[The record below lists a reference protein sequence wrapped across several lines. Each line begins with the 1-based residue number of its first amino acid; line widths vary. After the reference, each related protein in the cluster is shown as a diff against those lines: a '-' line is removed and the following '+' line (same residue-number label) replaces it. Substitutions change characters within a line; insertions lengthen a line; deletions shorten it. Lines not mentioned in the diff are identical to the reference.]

1 MPLNHALWRRH
12 TDLAPPLRCF
22 LLLLWQRS
30 KLSFP
35 SREAAQ
41 TTEQLFIVFFFF
53 PLSARLSNRRLPR
66 AFNLQQVKGFIHSNA
81 ISEEQPGPQLQFVT
95 LLALGSIPS
104 REDRE
109 CSLGYATHRCVAPGG
124 GQSHRPGLGC
134 LVRRLPLGVN
144 SPSVLFFLR
153 KP

>member
-1 MPLNHALWRRH
+1 MFSIAFV
-12 TDLAPPLRCF
+12 AEK
-22 LLLLWQRS
+22 Q
-30 KLSFP
+30 
-35 SREAAQ
+35 A
-41 TTEQLFIVFFFF
+41 FIPIKGSSTNNRAIIYSVFFFPF
-53 PLSARLSNRRLPR
+53 SARLSNRRLPR